1 MFNLNLIQNFSPMK
15 IIIIK
20 KSTTQIDN
28 LLQILL
34 LKFKYLLWIEW
45 LFM

>member
-1 MFNLNLIQNFSPMK
+1 MFNLNLIQNFSPMR
-15 IIIIK
+15 IVIK

-34 LKFKYLLWIEW
+34 LKFKCISCE
-45 LFM
+45 